1 MLLHYYH
8 VKRPYSCEC
17 LLSVQFYYM
26 AKGADTM
33 ISKSKLET
41 FTPVDKLQLGRSEV
55 NPEDIQN
62 VDKELK
68 ELKEQV
74 EQVEQVTSTSHELF

>member
-1 MLLHYYH
+1 
-8 VKRPYSCEC
+8 
-17 LLSVQFYYM
+17 
-26 AKGADTM
+26 M
-33 ISKSKLET
+33 IPKAKLET

-55 NPEDIQN
+55 NPEDLQN

-74 EQVEQVTSTSHELF
+74 EMVEQVSIIRCHMTDCLLVNRLALPVDNIT

>member
-1 MLLHYYH
+1 MT
-8 VKRPYSCEC
+8 
-17 LLSVQFYYM
+17 
-26 AKGADTM
+26 KGVDTM
-33 ISKSKLET
+33 IPKTKLET

-74 EQVEQVTSTSHELF
+74 EQVEQVHEHTLFTQHIYTTNTIHDV

>member
-1 MLLHYYH
+1 
-8 VKRPYSCEC
+8 
-17 LLSVQFYYM
+17 M
-26 AKGADTM
+26 AKGHDTM
-33 ISKSKLET
+33 IPKAKLET

-55 NPEDIQN
+55 INPEDLQN

-74 EQVEQVTSTSHELF
+74 EQAEQVRISQMM